1 MWVKRAIAA
10 SVGSGLIGLAAVT
23 VGTAPAAATDRPTNV
38 AFVRAWHNDILHHN
52 GTITVGAGVRCV
64 AGWAPAE
71 LDMLV
76 GQGPEGQSAS
86 ASGTTI
92 PTVRC
97 DNRWHK
103 VLFTLTD
110 VGGKFHT
117 GVVGI
122 NAQFL
127 VTNNESGDSAGAH
140 NQVSGR
146 LHLKG

>member
-38 AFVRAWHNDILHHN
+38 AFVRAWHNDNLHHN
-52 GTITVGAGVRCV
+52 GTVTVGAGVRCV

-71 LDMLV
+71 LDMRV
-76 GQGPEGQSAS
+76 TQGPNPGSEADGF
-86 ASGTTI
+86 TI
-92 PTVRC
+92 PTVAC

-110 VGGKFHT
+110 VSGTLHA
-117 GVVGI
+117 GVVAI
-122 NAQFL
+122 SAQFL
-127 VTNNESGDSAGAH
+127 VTNVESGDSAGAH
-140 NQVSGR
+140 NQVPGR
-146 LHLKG
+146 LHNRG

>member
-38 AFVRAWHNDILHHN
+38 AFVRAWHNDNLHHN
-52 GTITVGAGVRCV
+52 GTVTVGAGVRCV

-71 LDMLV
+71 LDMRV
-76 GQGPEGQSAS
+76 TQGPNGEAEADGS
-86 ASGTTI
+86 TI
-92 PTVRC
+92 PAVSC

-110 VGGKFHT
+110 VGGTLHA
-117 GVVGI
+117 GVVTI

-127 VTNNESGDSAGAH
+127 VTNVESGDSAGAH
-140 NQVSGR
+140 NSVQGR
-146 LHLKG
+146 LRNKG

>member
-38 AFVRAWHNDILHHN
+38 AFVRAWHNDNLHHN
-52 GTITVGAGVRCV
+52 GTVTVGAGVRCV

-71 LDMLV
+71 LDMRV
-76 GQGPEGQSAS
+76 TQGPNGEAEADGS
-86 ASGTTI
+86 TI

-110 VGGKFHT
+110 VGGTLHAGAVT
-117 GVVGI
+117 I

-127 VTNNESGDSAGAH
+127 VTNVESGDSAGAH
-140 NQVSGR
+140 NSVQGR
-146 LHLKG
+146 LHNKG